1 MRLRLPLGPRPGR
14 RGPPGE
20 RSMRPGEVISTF
32 RPFVQPQVPA
42 IVVAA
47 LLVAAG
53 TGTGLLRP
61 WPLKYLFD
69 RVLAPGAQLSSVYLV
84 LAAVAGAIAGIAVL
98 DGLLGFV
105 RQYILK
111 AAGQKVAFHMRVA
124 LYAQLQRLSLTFHD
138 QQRTGE
144 LITRVTKDVDK
155 VPELITNN
163 VVEASSNLMML
174 LGMLGVMFWLD
185 WQLSLVTVGL
195 SPLLFFTVSR
205 YRDRIKRAEQYV
217 RWKEGDITSIA
228 QETISS
234 IRLVKAFG
242 REEFET
248 RRFGEHSEEALDANL
263 RVSRAE
269 AAYGSIIDI
278 LTACALA
285 ALVWVG
291 AQRVLSGSLTQGDLI
306 IFISYLRDF
315 YGPTRT
321 LSKLL
326 GQVSRTSVRAEK
338 IAEVLRQEP
347 QVKDRPDAR
356 PAPALRGHIEF
367 RDVGFAYVPGRPV
380 LQGISFEVK
389 PGQVL
394 AVVGPTG
401 AGKSTIAALIA
412 RLYDP
417 TEGCVCIDGED
428 IRSYR
433 LATLQSQI
441 SVVLQNSVLF
451 HATVRENIAYG
462 RPDATFDE
470 IVQAAKVANA
480 HDFIMALPQGY
491 DTVIGERGDTLSGG
505 QRQRIAIARAVVRNA
520 AILILDEPTTGL
532 DAESERVVLDALD
545 RIMAGKTTVVIA
557 HKLSTVR
564 RADLI
569 VVIEG
574 GRIVERGT
582 HDELLGRGGRYAQL
596 YRLSQALPAGPEARR
611 EARAGL
617 LGGWLGRGGSGAG
630 GWPAKEGDAGR
641 LHSG

>member
-1 MRLRLPLGPRPGR
+1 MRARD
-14 RGPPGE
+14 
-20 RSMRPGEVISTF
+20 VVHTF

-42 IVVAA
+42 IVLAA

-61 WPLKYLFD
+61 WPLKFLFD
-69 RVLAPGAQLSSVYLV
+69 RVLAPGTTLSSIYLF
-84 LAAVAGAIAGIAVL
+84 LAVIAGAIAGIAIL
-98 DGLLGFV
+98 DGLLGFL
-105 RQYILK
+105 RQYIMK
-111 AAGQKVAFHMRVA
+111 AAGQKVAFRLRVA

-138 QQRTGE
+138 QQRTGD

-155 VPELITNN
+155 VQELITNN

-185 WQLSLVTVGL
+185 WQLSLVTVAL
-195 SPLLFFTVSR
+195 SPLLFITVSR
-205 YRDRIKRAEQYV
+205 YRQRIKQAEQHV
-217 RWKEGDITSIA
+217 RRKEGDITSLA

-248 RRFGEHSEEALDANL
+248 DRFEAHSEEALGANL

-269 AAYGSIIDI
+269 AAFSSLIDV

-285 ALVWVG
+285 AMVWVG
-291 AQRVLSGSLTQGDLI
+291 AQRVLSGSLTEGDLI

-338 IAEVLRQEP
+338 IAEVLREEP
-347 QVKDRPDAR
+347 QVRDRPDAR
-356 PAPALRGHIEF
+356 PAPPLRGHIEF
-367 RDVGFAYVPGRPV
+367 RHVSFAYIPGQPV
-380 LQGISFEVK
+380 LRDVSFEVR

-401 AGKSTIAALIA
+401 AGKSTIAALVA

-417 TEGCVCIDGED
+417 TEGSVLIDGED
-428 IRSYR
+428 IRSYK

-441 SVVLQNSVLF
+441 SFVLQNSVLF

-462 RPDATFDE
+462 RPEATLEE
-470 IVQAAKVANA
+470 IITAAKVANA
-480 HDFIMALPQGY
+480 HDFIMALPDGY

-520 AILILDEPTTGL
+520 PILVLDEPTTGL
-532 DAESERVVLDALD
+532 DAEAERIVLDALD
-545 RIMAGKTTVVIA
+545 RLMAGKTTIVIA

-569 VVIEG
+569 LVIEG

-582 HDELLGRGGRYAQL
+582 HEELLRHEGRYARL
-596 YRLSQALPAGPEARR
+596 YRLSQALPAE
-611 EARAGL
+611 RAGPRDAAIGL
-617 LGGWLGRGGSGAG
+617 LEGPARPSVTEEGSV
-630 GWPAKEGDAGR
+630 PLEDASR
-641 LHSG
+641 PDRQ